1 MKFWKYGR
9 PYFAVIAN
17 SRSAFGES
25 QSKSRVMCTSGS
37 GR

>member
-17 SRSAFGES
+17 ILSLVSES
-25 QSKSRVMCTSGS
+25 QSNSRVML
-37 GR
+37 